1 VSFRTTNS
9 NNSLFTAAGQPK
21 ISPDGT
27 LTYTPAKDANGND
40 ALCGNAGKDILRGSA
55 GGDTLTGGTEA
66 DSFDGG
72 SGTDTAT
79 DFNTTEGDSRKNIP

>member
-9 NNSLFTAAGQPK
+9 NNSLFTAAEQPA
-21 ISPDGT
+21 ISPEGT

-40 ALCGNAGKDILRGSA
+40 ALRGNAGKDILRSSA